1 MNYIIVNNSTL
12 EEFTGRAKYWLTNGL
27 LFTIDYVEH
36 VEDPEIVVPGG
47 WGCFRFSSPLPSS
60 VLFDMPDV
68 EYRYSEEQNA
78 WLANGQLTPYS
89 HIAEGLHT
97 YFVSRE
103 GSS

>member
-1 MNYIIVNNSTL
+1 
-12 EEFTGRAKYWLTNGL
+12 
-27 LFTIDYVEH
+27 
-36 VEDPEIVVPGG
+36 
-47 WGCFRFSSPLPSS
+47 
-60 VLFDMPDV
+60 MPDV

-78 WLANGQLTPYS
+78 WLANGQLTQYS